1 MRFHL
6 ILAAFA
12 FILFASPLAFA
23 AKTDNTPAAQ
33 FVQKMG
39 DKALTSLT
47 DRQLA
52 DGVRATRVRSL
63 LRENFD
69 VQTIGRFVMGP
80 SWKKATAAQ
89 KSQYMDLF
97 EDMIVAT
104 YTKRFAEYSGQ
115 SFKVT
120 GSTATGETDSLVK
133 SQILQKDG
141 PPVMVDWRVR
151 NKGGSFRVVDVVV
164 ESISMT
170 MTQRDDFAGVIS
182 SKGIDGLIDVLRQ
195 RAGKVAKK

>member
-1 MRFHL
+1 MR
-6 ILAAFA
+6 
-12 FILFASPLAFA
+12 
-23 AKTDNTPAAQ
+23 AQ
-33 FVQKMG
+33 
-39 DKALTSLT
+39 
-47 DRQLA
+47 
-52 DGVRATRVRSL
+52 RVRSL
-63 LRENFD
+63 LHDNFD
-69 VQTIGRFVMGP
+69 VATIGRFVMGP
-80 SWKKATAAQ
+80 SWKTATAAQ
-89 KSQYMDLF
+89 KSQYIDLF

-120 GSTATGETDSLVK
+120 GSSAAGGSDSLVK

-151 NKGGSFRVVDVVV
+151 NKDGGFKVVDVVV

-182 SKGIDGLIDVLRQ
+182 SKGVDGLLEVLRK
-195 RAGKVAKK
+195 RAGKIAKK

>member
-6 ILAAFA
+6 MLAAFA
-12 FILFASPLAFA
+12 FTLLASPMAFA
-23 AKTDNTPAAQ
+23 AKTDGTPSAQ

-47 DRQLA
+47 ARELA
-52 DGVRATRVRSL
+52 DGVRAQRVRTL
-63 LRENFD
+63 LHENFD

-80 SWKKATAAQ
+80 SWKTATAAQ

-120 GSTATGETDSLVK
+120 SSTPSGETDSLVK

-141 PPVMVDWRVR
+141 PAVMVDWRVR
-151 NKGGSFRVVDVVV
+151 NKGGSFKVVDVVV
-164 ESISMT
+164 ENISMT

-182 SKGIDGLIDVLRQ
+182 SKGIDGLLNVLRQ

>member
-23 AKTDNTPAAQ
+23 AKTDGTPAAQ

-47 DRQLA
+47 DRQIA

-63 LRENFD
+63 LHENFD

-80 SWKKATAAQ
+80 SWKTATAAQ
-89 KSQYMDLF
+89 KAQYMDLF

-120 GSTATGETDSLVK
+120 GSTATGGTDSLVK

-151 NKGGSFRVVDVVV
+151 NKGGSFKVVDVVV

-170 MTQRDDFAGVIS
+170 MTQRDDFAGVIN
-182 SKGIDGLIDVLRQ
+182 SKGIDGLLNVLRQ
-195 RAGKVAKK
+195 RAGKVAQK